1 MMKILHLTFSI
12 LLIAL
17 GNTVN
22 AQQTLR
28 IDTIST
34 YDVNLSDYM
43 TTNGRVY
50 LANGKVISKEKYLF
64 YKDNWERVQNCQPCE
79 VYTYNDRNQLKHV
92 AIQYGECLVG
102 PFKEYYSDGK
112 IKVEGSF
119 RENPSSDW
127 SNLRLRGLC
136 SVRDG
141 EWKYY
146 STSGKL
152 EAIENY
158 QNGKMISRE
167 EIKDTESKPA
177 QNALNKMKGFF
188 KKPEE

>member
-1 MMKILHLTFSI
+1 MMKIFQLTFV
-12 LLIAL
+12 LLL
-17 GNTVN
+17 TTLCCSVN
-22 AQQTLR
+22 AQETLR
-28 IDTIST
+28 IDSIST

-64 YKDNWERVQNCQPCE
+64 YKNNWEKVQQCQPCE
-79 VYTYNDRNQLKHV
+79 VYTYNDQHQLKHV

-102 PFKEYYSDGK
+102 PFKEFYSDGK

-119 RENPSSDW
+119 KENTSSDW

-146 STSGKL
+146 NISGKL
-152 EAIENY
+152 EVIESY
-158 QNGKMISRE
+158 QNGKIVNRQE
-167 EIKDTESKPA
+167 VKDADAKPA
-177 QNALNKMKGFF
+177 QNAVNKVKGFF
-188 KKPEE
+188 KKSEE